1 MQSTQTMEAVTPLR
15 RPPAH
20 TLSLAPGATAPA
32 RPASD
37 EAAWRL
43 TQVLQTTL
51 ELRALLELFAREL
64 AAVLTHDGL
73 SYRCRERSLE
83 VNLGRRARHRCTYRL
98 VIGKEALGE
107 LTLYRRR
114 RFAPGELVRLE
125 NLLCALVYPLRNALT
140 YLEAL
145 RAAHKDPLTGV
156 NNRSTFG
163 PTLDREVELAHRHD
177 TPFSLLVMDLD
188 RFKAINDRYGHAV
201 GDQALRAVAAAITRV
216 VRRTD
221 MLFRYGGEEF
231 VLLLSNTAES
241 GALLLAERIRRA
253 VARRPLEVDGLRLPV
268 TVSIGVASLRP
279 GEDGPALF
287 ARADQAVYAAKAGGR
302 NRVCP
307 AG

>member
-1 MQSTQTMEAVTPLR
+1 MQSTQTMEAVIPLR

-20 TLSLAPGATAPA
+20 TPSLTPGAATPA
-32 RPASD
+32 RPASE
-37 EAAWRL
+37 EAAWRM
-43 TQVLQTTL
+43 TQLLQTTL

-64 AAVLTHDGL
+64 ATVVPHDGL
-73 SYRCRERSLE
+73 GYRCRERALE

-98 VIGKEALGE
+98 VIGQEGLGE

-114 RFAPGELVRLE
+114 RFAPGELVHLE

-163 PTLDREVELAHRHD
+163 ATLEREVELARRHG

-231 VLLLSNTAES
+231 VLLLSNTGEG

-253 VARRPLEVDGLRLPV
+253 VARRPLEVEGLRLPV

-307 AG
+307 AP